1 MQDELIRSFF
11 KQGRDKGYSREHVR
25 DILLNKGYDYHKVNY
40 VYNSAVMNEK
50 ERDFSSRQEKS
61 RVPIKSFL
69 LGGALILLV
78 VLGLLLLKNSPD
90 GLTGMAVQDA
100 EGRFSE
106 IDQINQEIE
115 QKKAELQKQIEQL
128 KTENYTLEEKNQK
141 IEELTVQLEQLHAS
155 IEEEHSKVRELLWDL
170 LKTLLRRGEEQGA
183 KYG

>member
-11 KQGRDKGYSREHVR
+11 KQGREKGFSREHVR

-40 VYNSAVMNEK
+40 VYNSTVMNER
-50 ERDFSSRQEKS
+50 ERDFGVRQEKTKI
-61 RVPIKSFL
+61 PIKPFL

-78 VLGLLLLKNSPD
+78 ILGLLLLQKTPD

-106 IDQINQEIE
+106 IDQMNQQIE
-115 QKKAELQKQIEQL
+115 QKKAELQTKIEQL
-128 KTENYTLEEKNQK
+128 KTENYTLEEKNKK

-155 IEEEHSKVRELLWDL
+155 IEEEHAKVRELLWDL
-170 LKTLLRRGEEQGA
+170 LKTLLKRGEEQSA
-183 KYG
+183 KYS

>member
-11 KQGRDKGYSREHVR
+11 KQGREKGFSREHVR

-40 VYNSAVMNEK
+40 IYTSTVMNER
-50 ERDFSSRQEKS
+50 ERDFGARQEKS
-61 RVPIKSFL
+61 RIPVKPFL

-78 VLGLLLLKNSPD
+78 ILGLLLLQKTPE

-106 IDQINQEIE
+106 IDQMNQQIE
-115 QKKAELQKQIEQL
+115 QKKAELQTQIEQL
-128 KTENYTLEEKNQK
+128 KTENYTLEEKNKK

-155 IEEEHSKVRELLWDL
+155 IEEEHAKVRELLWDL
-170 LKTLLRRGEEQGA
+170 LKTLLKRGEEQSA